1 MRAEW
6 LLLGLWLSSAACA
19 ADSSAVAHIKAG
31 RAALEA
37 SNPTLARTEFRAA
50 VAETPVGSDRLAALV
65 GLGRAELWLG
75 RYRAALNV
83 FREARHLAANS
94 ADRQAA
100 DTGAARALNALEYHQ
115 EAYNLVARCA
125 AGAPAATVEAAR
137 AAMALGRPDEALR
150 FIAASATNPAT
161 RTGVEL
167 LRVKADARYEV
178 AARADAGYSFTH
190 DSDGLTIRT
199 YSVRALLPAEL
210 GGTGFHT
217 WGVTAATSDVSGSGQ
232 NDTLTE
238 LNIGDRMSIGRQQH
252 VQVRAGLGRAAGWTR
267 FEGLIQWE
275 DRVTDVATLFAAAER
290 APIVTP
296 VTLEK
301 GLFYD
306 TFSVGTSVRT
316 ADHWMLVPVYFHQE
330 FSDGNQRNGGRI
342 RIILTPFDIPRSTSA
357 LGAELEARAYRS
369 TQPSVGTYF
378 NPQRYHQE
386 QIGLIGVHQFA
397 PGWHIRWTAGGGSE
411 TLNGSSARTWSWT
424 LGLTGHLPGNGR
436 LELRA
441 GRDSFASLAGGG
453 SGYWTNGASLTVAW
467 PFSSL

>member
-1 MRAEW
+1 MRAAG
-6 LLLGLWLSSAACA
+6 LMLALWLSAVAGA
-19 ADSSAVAHIKAG
+19 ADFSGVMHIKAG

-37 SNPTLARTEFRAA
+37 SEPARARAEFRAA
-50 VAETPVGSDRLAALV
+50 LAEMPADAARLVALV
-65 GLGRAELWLG
+65 GLGRAEQWLG
-75 RYRAALNV
+75 HYRAALNA
-83 FREARHLAANS
+83 FREARRLAANA
-94 ADRQAA
+94 ADRQVI
-100 DTGAARALNALEYHQ
+100 DTGVARALNALDYHL
-115 EAYNLVARCA
+115 EAYDVAAPFA

-150 FIAASATNPAT
+150 FIAASPVDPTT
-161 RTGVEL
+161 RTGIEL
-167 LRVKADARYEV
+167 VREKADAGYEV
-178 AARADAGYSFTH
+178 AARANVGYSFTH

-199 YSVRALLPAEL
+199 YSVRTLLPAEL
-210 GGTGFHT
+210 GGAGFHT

-232 NDTLTE
+232 SDILTE
-238 LNIGDRMSIGRQQH
+238 LSIGDRMSVGRQQH
-252 VQVRAGLGRAAGWTR
+252 VEVRAGLGRAAGWTR

-275 DRVTDVATLFAAAER
+275 DRVTDAATLFASAER

-316 ADHWMLVPVYFHQE
+316 ADHWMLVPIYFHQE

-342 RIILTPFDIPRSTSA
+342 RIILTPFDIPHSTSA
-357 LGAELEARAYRS
+357 VGAEFEARAYRS

-397 PGWHIRWTAGGGSE
+397 PGWRIRWTAGGGSE
-411 TLNGSSARTWSWT
+411 TVNGASARTWSWT

-436 LELRA
+436 LEVRA